1 MNNKQAFHAI
11 NVFIEPWFREEII
24 ENVLEDFSKYTEESR
39 KELAETL
46 KNDVKVSGF
55 RKTLTAPKRLLI
67 REAAKVFESN
77 PFFVAVVLNCW
88 MQLYS
93 QNDKTFVS
101 SLKELGFE
109 VPAEMLSYADP
120 INAFDQG
127 WPEGLDYAKLIETVR
142 KTDDKLEMSDDQIV
156 FYSIL
161 RTGCLPSEKEAEN
174 D

>member
-1 MNNKQAFHAI
+1 MSNKQALHVI

-24 ENVLEDFSKYTEESR
+24 EKVLEDFSKYTEESR

-67 REAAKVFESN
+67 REAAKIFESN
-77 PFFVAVVLNCW
+77 PYFVAVILNCW
-88 MQLYS
+88 LQLFAK
-93 QNDKTFVS
+93 NDKTFEA

-109 VPAEMLSYADP
+109 VPDGMPLYADP
-120 INAFDQG
+120 INAFDQS

-156 FYSIL
+156 FYTIL
-161 RTGCLPSEKEAEN
+161 RTGSLPSEKEVEN

>member
-1 MNNKQAFHAI
+1 MSNKQALHVI

-24 ENVLEDFSKYTEESR
+24 EKVLEDFSKYTEESR
-39 KELAETL
+39 NELAETL

-67 REAAKVFESN
+67 REASKIFESN
-77 PFFVAVVLNCW
+77 PYFVAVILNCW
-88 MQLYS
+88 LQLFAK
-93 QNDKTFVS
+93 NDKTFET
-101 SLKELGFE
+101 SLKELSFE
-109 VPAEMLSYADP
+109 VPAEMPLYADP
-120 INAFDQG
+120 INAYDQG

-156 FYSIL
+156 FYTIL
-161 RTGCLPSEKEAEN
+161 RTASLPSEKEAEN